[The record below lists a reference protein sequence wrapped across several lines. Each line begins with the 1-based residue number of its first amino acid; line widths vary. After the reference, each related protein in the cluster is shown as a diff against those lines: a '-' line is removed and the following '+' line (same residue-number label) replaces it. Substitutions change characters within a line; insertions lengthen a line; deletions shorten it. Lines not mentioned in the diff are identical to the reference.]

1 MIFESFLEFAE
12 LASLNTGPKDCQN
25 PFTTTDRIETMNV
38 KKLKLTVIGIAV
50 ASALGSVY
58 SFGPWQTIT
67 SANAEPQPVAAVA
80 VASPAPPMALPDMG
94 TIVARQGPAV
104 VNVSVSS
111 KGKTDS
117 AQPELP
123 QLDPNDPFYRFFRR
137 FGVPRGHSEMPRQGQ
152 GSGFIISSDGVI
164 LTNAHVV
171 DGADEVTVKL
181 TDKREFTAK
190 VRGQDKD
197 SDVAVLKIEAKDLP
211 VVKIGS
217 ASATR
222 VGEWVLA
229 IGSPYGFENSAS
241 AGIVSAKSRS
251 LPDGSYVPFIQTDVA
266 VNPGNSGGPLFNM
279 AGEVIGINSQ
289 IYSRSGGYQGLSF
302 AIPIELAMNI
312 QKQIVTNGK
321 VQRGRLGVTIQEV
334 NQSLADSFGL
344 KKATGALVNSVEKGS
359 PADKAG
365 LEAGDVITGING
377 REINSSGE
385 LPAIV
390 AGMSAGE
397 KANLQ
402 VWRKGA
408 SRQIEVS
415 VGTFS
420 DEKVASNEPPEMAKG
435 RLGVAVRSLTQE
447 EKRQSETSGS
457 VLVEKASG
465 AAAKAGIRPGDIIV
479 SLNGQPI
486 TSPEQLQAL
495 LAKAGKRVAILV
507 ERGNFRIFVPVDLG

>member
-1 MIFESFLEFAE
+1 
-12 LASLNTGPKDCQN
+12 
-25 PFTTTDRIETMNV
+25 
-38 KKLKLTVIGIAV
+38 
-50 ASALGSVY
+50 
-58 SFGPWQTIT
+58 
-67 SANAEPQPVAAVA
+67 
-80 VASPAPPMALPDMG
+80 
-94 TIVARQGPAV
+94 
-104 VNVSVSS
+104 
-111 KGKTDS
+111 
-117 AQPELP
+117 
-123 QLDPNDPFYRFFRR
+123 
-137 FGVPRGHSEMPRQGQ
+137 
-152 GSGFIISSDGVI
+152 
-164 LTNAHVV
+164 
-171 DGADEVTVKL
+171 
-181 TDKREFTAK
+181 
-190 VRGQDKD
+190 
-197 SDVAVLKIEAKDLP
+197 
-211 VVKIGS
+211 
-217 ASATR
+217 
-222 VGEWVLA
+222 
-229 IGSPYGFENSAS
+229 
-241 AGIVSAKSRS
+241 
-251 LPDGSYVPFIQTDVA
+251 